1 MAVLVM
7 VYGHSG
13 SGKSASLRNFDPEQV
28 AVINVLGKPLPFRSS
43 MKTCILSE
51 LNPKQYGEDN
61 YTKIDTIIHNT
72 KRKSIIIDDAT
83 YLMTGEFMRN
93 AKVAGYQK
101 FTDMAANFNALLMR
115 AKELPDDVIVYFFG
129 HSERDGEGGEKFK
142 TIGKL
147 LDEKVCVEGYFTI
160 VLKTVVQD
168 GRYLFSPRNDGMD
181 TVKTPLGMFN
191 DALIEND
198 LAAVDKTIRE
208 YYNIPVQP
216 ESKGE

>member
-28 AVINVLGKPLPFRSS
+28 AVINVLGKPLPFRSN
-43 MKTCILSE
+43 MKTYIT
-51 LNPKQYGEDN
+51 NNYG
-61 YTKIDTIIHNT
+61 KIDAAIHNT
-72 KRKSIIIDDAT
+72 KHKSIVIDDAT

-101 FTDMAANFNALLMR
+101 FTDMAANFNTLLMR
-115 AKELPDDVIVYFFG
+115 AKELPDDVVVYFFG
-129 HSERDGEGGEKFK
+129 HSERDGDGGEKFK

-168 GRYLFSPRNDGMD
+168 GQYLFSTRNDGMD

-216 ESKGE
+216 DSKGE

>member
-1 MAVLVM
+1 MKPKKGKKMAVLVM

-13 SGKSASLRNFDPEQV
+13 SGKSASLRNFDQEQV

-43 MKTCILSE
+43 MKTYIT
-51 LNPKQYGEDN
+51 NDYG
-61 YTKIDTIIHNT
+61 KIDAAIHST
-72 KRKSIIIDDAT
+72 KRKSIVIDDAT

-101 FTDMAANFNALLMR
+101 FTDMAANFNTLLMR
-115 AKELPDDVIVYFFG
+115 AKELPDDVVVYFFG

-168 GRYLFSPRNDGMD
+168 GRYLFSTRNDGMD

-216 ESKGE
+216 DNKGE

>member
-28 AVINVLGKPLPFRSS
+28 AVINVLGKPLPFRSN
-43 MKTCILSE
+43 MKTYIT
-51 LNPKQYGEDN
+51 NDYG
-61 YTKIDTIIHNT
+61 KIDAAIHST
-72 KRKSIIIDDAT
+72 KRKSIVIDDAT

-115 AKELPDDVIVYFFG
+115 AKELPDDVVVYFFG

-147 LDEKVCVEGYFTI
+147 LATHIRTKIISDGKKETKVNPETYMRFLLEEPNPYMTGQK
-160 VLKTVVQD
+160 LQE
-168 GRYLFSPRNDGMD
+168 RNLFF
-181 TVKTPLGMFN
+181 L
-191 DALIEND
+191 
-198 LAAVDKTIRE
+198 
-208 YYNIPVQP
+208 
-216 ESKGE
+216 

>member
-28 AVINVLGKPLPFRSS
+28 TVINVLGKPLPFRSN
-43 MKTCILSE
+43 MKTYIT
-51 LNPKQYGEDN
+51 NDYG
-61 YTKIDTIIHNT
+61 KIDAAIHRT
-72 KRKSIIIDDAT
+72 KRKSIVIDDAT

-101 FTDMAANFNALLMR
+101 FTDMAANFNTLLMR
-115 AKELPDDVIVYFFG
+115 AKELPDDVVVYFFG
-129 HSERDGEGGEKFK
+129 HSERDGDGGEKFK

-168 GRYLFSPRNDGMD
+168 GRYLFSTRNDGMD

-198 LAAVDKTIRE
+198 LSAVDKTIRE

-216 ESKGE
+216 DNKGE

>member
-13 SGKSASLRNFDPEQV
+13 SGKSASLRNFDPEQI
-28 AVINVLGKPLPFRSS
+28 AVVNVLGKPLPFRSN
-43 MKTCILSE
+43 MKTYIT
-51 LNPKQYGEDN
+51 NDYG
-61 YTKIDTIIHNT
+61 KIDAAIHST
-72 KRKSIIIDDAT
+72 KRKSIVIDDAT
-83 YLMTGEFMRN
+83 YLMTGE
-93 AKVAGYQK
+93 
-101 FTDMAANFNALLMR
+101 R
-115 AKELPDDVIVYFFG
+115 AKELPDDVVVYFFG
-129 HSERDGEGGEKFK
+129 HSERDGDGGEKFK

-168 GRYLFSPRNDGMD
+168 GRYLFSTRNDGMD

-216 ESKGE
+216 DNKGE

>member
-28 AVINVLGKPLPFRSS
+28 AVINVLGKPLPFRSN
-43 MKTCILSE
+43 MKTYIT
-51 LNPKQYGEDN
+51 NDYG
-61 YTKIDTIIHNT
+61 KIDVAIHST
-72 KRKSIIIDDAT
+72 KRKSIVIDDAT

-115 AKELPDDVIVYFFG
+115 AKELPDDVVVYFFG
-129 HSERDGEGGEKFK
+129 HSERDGDGGEKFK

-147 LDEKVCVEGYFTI
+147 LDEKITLEGMFTI
-160 VLKTVVQD
+160 VLKTVVTD
-168 GRYLFSPRNDGMD
+168 GKYQFSTRNSGQD

-191 DALIEND
+191 DVLIDND
-198 LAAVDKTIRE
+198 LAMVDKTIRE
-208 YYNIPVQP
+208 YYGI
-216 ESKGE
+216 

>member
-28 AVINVLGKPLPFRSS
+28 AVINVLGKPLPFRSN
-43 MKTCILSE
+43 MKTYIT
-51 LNPKQYGEDN
+51 NDYG
-61 YTKIDTIIHNT
+61 KIDAAIHIT
-72 KRKSIIIDDAT
+72 KRKSIVIDDAT

-101 FTDMAANFNALLMR
+101 FTDMAANFNTLLMR
-115 AKELPDDVIVYFFG
+115 AKELPDDVVVYFFG
-129 HSERDGEGGEKFK
+129 HSERDGDGGEKFK

-168 GRYLFSPRNDGMD
+168 GRYLFSTRNDGMD

-216 ESKGE
+216 DNKGE

>member
-28 AVINVLGKPLPFRSS
+28 AVINVLGKPLPFRSN
-43 MKTCILSE
+43 MKTYIT
-51 LNPKQYGEDN
+51 NDYG
-61 YTKIDTIIHNT
+61 KIDAAIHST
-72 KRKSIIIDDAT
+72 KRKSIVIDDAT

-101 FTDMAANFNALLMR
+101 FTDMASNFNALLMR
-115 AKELPDDVIVYFFG
+115 AKELPDDVVVYFFG
-129 HSERDGEGGEKFK
+129 HSERDGDGGEKFK

-168 GRYLFSPRNDGMD
+168 GRYLFSTRNDGMD
-181 TVKTPLGMFN
+181 TVKTPLGMFSN
-191 DALIEND
+191 ALIEND

-216 ESKGE
+216 ENKGE

>member
-28 AVINVLGKPLPFRSS
+28 AVINVLGKPLPFRSN
-43 MKTCILSE
+43 MKTYIT
-51 LNPKQYGEDN
+51 NDYG
-61 YTKIDTIIHNT
+61 KIDVAIHST
-72 KRKSIIIDDAT
+72 KRKSIVIDDAT

-93 AKVAGYQK
+93 AKVAGFQK
-101 FTDMAANFNALLMR
+101 FTDMAANFNTLLMR
-115 AKELPDDVIVYFFG
+115 AKELPDDVVVYFFG
-129 HSERDGEGGEKFK
+129 HSERDGDGGEKFK

-168 GRYLFSPRNDGMD
+168 GRYLFSTRNDGMD

-198 LAAVDKTIRE
+198 LATVDKTIRE

-216 ESKGE
+216 DNKGE

>member
-13 SGKSASLRNFDPEQV
+13 SGKSASLRNFDLEQV
-28 AVINVLGKPLPFRSS
+28 AVINVLGKPLPFRSN
-43 MKTCILSE
+43 MKTYIT
-51 LNPKQYGEDN
+51 NDYG
-61 YTKIDTIIHNT
+61 KIDAAIHST
-72 KRKSIIIDDAT
+72 KRKSIVIDDAT

-101 FTDMAANFNALLMR
+101 FTDMAANFNTLLMR
-115 AKELPDDVIVYFFG
+115 AKELPDDVVVYFFG
-129 HSERDGEGGEKFK
+129 HSERDGDGGEKFK

-168 GRYLFSPRNDGMD
+168 GRYLFSTRNDGMD

-216 ESKGE
+216 DNKGE

>member
-28 AVINVLGKPLPFRSS
+28 AVINVLGKPLPFRSN
-43 MKTCILSE
+43 MKTYIT
-51 LNPKQYGEDN
+51 NDYG
-61 YTKIDTIIHNT
+61 KIDAAIHST
-72 KRKSIIIDDAT
+72 RRKSIVIDDAT

-93 AKVAGYQK
+93 AKAAGYQK
-101 FTDMAANFNALLMR
+101 FTDMAANFNTLLMR
-115 AKELPDDVIVYFFG
+115 AKELPDDVVVYFFG
-129 HSERDGEGGEKFK
+129 HSERDGDGGEKFK

-168 GRYLFSPRNDGMD
+168 GRYLFSTRNDGMD

-216 ESKGE
+216 DNKGE

>member
-28 AVINVLGKPLPFRSS
+28 AVINVLGKPLPFRSN
-43 MKTCILSE
+43 MKTYIT
-51 LNPKQYGEDN
+51 NDYG
-61 YTKIDTIIHNT
+61 KIDAAIHNT
-72 KRKSIIIDDAT
+72 KRKSIVIDDAT
-83 YLMTGEFMRN
+83 YLMTSEFMRN
-93 AKVAGYQK
+93 AKVSGYQK
-101 FTDMAANFNALLMR
+101 FTEMAANFNALLMR
-115 AKELPDDVIVYFFG
+115 AKELPDDVVIYFFG
-129 HSERDGEGGEKFK
+129 HSECNENGGEKFK
-142 TIGKL
+142 TVGKM
-147 LDEKVCVEGYFTI
+147 LDEKVCIEGYFTI

-168 GRYLFSPRNDGMD
+168 GRYLFSTRNDGMD

-216 ESKGE
+216 DNKGE

>member
-28 AVINVLGKPLPFRSS
+28 AVINVLGKPLPFRSN
-43 MKTCILSE
+43 MKTYIT
-51 LNPKQYGEDN
+51 NDYG
-61 YTKIDTIIHNT
+61 KIDAAIHST
-72 KRKSIIIDDAT
+72 KRKSIVIDDAT

-101 FTDMAANFNALLMR
+101 FTDMASNFNALLMR
-115 AKELPDDVIVYFFG
+115 AKELPDDVVVYFFG
-129 HSERDGEGGEKFK
+129 HSERDGDGGEKFK

-168 GRYLFSPRNDGMD
+168 GRYLFSTRNDGMD
-181 TVKTPLGMFN
+181 TVKTPLGMFS

>member
-28 AVINVLGKPLPFRSS
+28 AVINVLGKPLPFRSN
-43 MKTCILSE
+43 MKTYIT
-51 LNPKQYGEDN
+51 NDYG
-61 YTKIDTIIHNT
+61 KIDAAIHNT
-72 KRKSIIIDDAT
+72 KRKSIVIDDAT

-101 FTDMAANFNALLMR
+101 FTDMAANFNTLLMR
-115 AKELPDDVIVYFFG
+115 AKELPDDVVVYFFG
-129 HSERDGEGGEKFK
+129 HSERDGDGGEKFK

-168 GRYLFSPRNDGMD
+168 GRYLFSTRNDGMD

-216 ESKGE
+216 DNKGE

>member
-28 AVINVLGKPLPFRSS
+28 AVINVLGKPLPFRSN
-43 MKTCILSE
+43 MKTYIT
-51 LNPKQYGEDN
+51 NDYG
-61 YTKIDTIIHNT
+61 KIDAAIRST
-72 KRKSIIIDDAT
+72 KRKSIVIDDAT

-101 FTDMAANFNALLMR
+101 FTDMAANFNTLLMR
-115 AKELPDDVIVYFFG
+115 AKELPDDVVVYFFG
-129 HSERDGEGGEKFK
+129 HSERDGDGGEKFK

-168 GRYLFSPRNDGMD
+168 GRYLFSTRNDGMD

-198 LAAVDKTIRE
+198 LAAVDKAIRE

-216 ESKGE
+216 ENKGE

>member
-28 AVINVLGKPLPFRSS
+28 AVINVLGKPLPFRSN
-43 MKTCILSE
+43 MKTYIT
-51 LNPKQYGEDN
+51 NDYG
-61 YTKIDTIIHNT
+61 KIDAAIHST
-72 KRKSIIIDDAT
+72 KRKSIVIDDAT

-93 AKVAGYQK
+93 AKAAGYQK
-101 FTDMAANFNALLMR
+101 FTDMAANFNTLLMR
-115 AKELPDDVIVYFFG
+115 AKELPDDVVVYFFG
-129 HSERDGEGGEKFK
+129 HSERDGDGGEKFK

-168 GRYLFSPRNDGMD
+168 GRYLFSTRNDGMD

-216 ESKGE
+216 DNKGE

>member
-28 AVINVLGKPLPFRSS
+28 AVINVLGKPLPFRGN
-43 MKTCILSE
+43 MKTYIT
-51 LNPKQYGEDN
+51 NDYG
-61 YTKIDTIIHNT
+61 KIDAAIHST
-72 KRKSIIIDDAT
+72 KRKSIVIDDAT

-101 FTDMAANFNALLMR
+101 FTDMAANFNTLLMR
-115 AKELPDDVIVYFFG
+115 AKELPDDVVVYFFG
-129 HSERDGEGGEKFK
+129 HSERDGDGGEKFK

-168 GRYLFSPRNDGMD
+168 GRYLFSTRNDGMD

-216 ESKGE
+216 DNKGE

>member
-13 SGKSASLRNFDPEQV
+13 SGKSASLRNFDQEQV

-43 MKTCILSE
+43 MKTYIT
-51 LNPKQYGEDN
+51 NDYG
-61 YTKIDTIIHNT
+61 KIDAAIHST
-72 KRKSIIIDDAT
+72 KRKSIVIDDAT

-101 FTDMAANFNALLMR
+101 FTDMAANFNTLLMR
-115 AKELPDDVIVYFFG
+115 AKELPDDVVVYFFG

-168 GRYLFSPRNDGMD
+168 GRYLFSTRNDGMD

-216 ESKGE
+216 DNKGE

>member
-28 AVINVLGKPLPFRSS
+28 AVINVLGKPLPFRSN
-43 MKTCILSE
+43 MKTYIT
-51 LNPKQYGEDN
+51 NDYG
-61 YTKIDTIIHNT
+61 KIDAAIHST
-72 KRKSIIIDDAT
+72 KRKSIVIDDAT

-93 AKVAGYQK
+93 AKAAGYQK
-101 FTDMAANFNALLMR
+101 FTDMAANFNTLLMR
-115 AKELPDDVIVYFFG
+115 AKELPDDVVVYFFG
-129 HSERDGEGGEKFK
+129 HSERDGDGGEKFK

-168 GRYLFSPRNDGMD
+168 GRYLFSTRNDGMD

-198 LAAVDKTIRE
+198 LAAVDKNIRE

-216 ESKGE
+216 ENKGE

>member
-1 MAVLVM
+1 M

-28 AVINVLGKPLPFRSS
+28 AVINVLGKPLPFRSN
-43 MKTCILSE
+43 MKTYIT
-51 LNPKQYGEDN
+51 NDYG
-61 YTKIDTIIHNT
+61 KIDAAIHST
-72 KRKSIIIDDAT
+72 RRKSIVIDDAT

-93 AKVAGYQK
+93 AKAAGYQK
-101 FTDMAANFNALLMR
+101 FTDMAANFNTLLMR
-115 AKELPDDVIVYFFG
+115 AKELPDDVVVYFFG
-129 HSERDGEGGEKFK
+129 HSERDGDGGEKFK

-168 GRYLFSPRNDGMD
+168 GRYLFSTRNDGMD

-198 LAAVDKTIRE
+198 LATVDKTIRE

-216 ESKGE
+216 DNKGE

>member
-28 AVINVLGKPLPFRSS
+28 AVINVLGKPLPFRSN
-43 MKTCILSE
+43 MKTYIT
-51 LNPKQYGEDN
+51 NN
-61 YTKIDTIIHNT
+61 YDKIDVAIHST
-72 KRKSIIIDDAT
+72 KRKSIVIDDAT

-101 FTDMAANFNALLMR
+101 FTEMAANFNTLLMR
-115 AKELPDDVIVYFFG
+115 AKELPDDVVVYFFG
-129 HSERDGEGGEKFK
+129 HSERDGDGEEKFK

-168 GRYLFSPRNDGMD
+168 GRYLFSTRNDGMD

-216 ESKGE
+216 DNKGE

>member
-28 AVINVLGKPLPFRSS
+28 AVINVLGKPLPFRSN
-43 MKTCILSE
+43 MKTYIT
-51 LNPKQYGEDN
+51 NDYG
-61 YTKIDTIIHNT
+61 KIDAAIHST
-72 KRKSIIIDDAT
+72 KRKSIVIDDAT

-101 FTDMAANFNALLMR
+101 FTDTAANFNALLMR
-115 AKELPDDVIVYFFG
+115 AKELPDDVVVYFFG
-129 HSERDGEGGEKFK
+129 HSERDGDGGEKFK

-168 GRYLFSPRNDGMD
+168 GRYLFSTRNDGMD
-181 TVKTPLGMFN
+181 TVKTPLEMFN

-216 ESKGE
+216 DNKGE

>member
-28 AVINVLGKPLPFRSS
+28 AVINVLGKPLPFRNN
-43 MKTCILSE
+43 MKTYIT
-51 LNPKQYGEDN
+51 NDYG
-61 YTKIDTIIHNT
+61 KIDAAIHST
-72 KRKSIIIDDAT
+72 KRKSIVIDDAT

-101 FTDMAANFNALLMR
+101 FTDMAANFNTLLMR
-115 AKELPDDVIVYFFG
+115 AKELPDDVVVYFFG
-129 HSERDGEGGEKFK
+129 HSERDGDGGEKFK

-168 GRYLFSPRNDGMD
+168 GRYLFSTRNDGMD
-181 TVKTPLGMFN
+181 TVKTPLGMFG

-216 ESKGE
+216 ENKGE

>member
-28 AVINVLGKPLPFRSS
+28 AVINVLGKPLPFRSN
-43 MKTCILSE
+43 MKTYIA
-51 LNPKQYGEDN
+51 NDYN
-61 YTKIDTIIHNT
+61 KIDAAIPST
-72 KRKSIIIDDAT
+72 KRTSIVIDDAT

-115 AKELPDDVIVYFFG
+115 AKELPDDVVVYFFG
-129 HSERDGEGGEKFK
+129 HSERDGDGGEKFK

-168 GRYLFSPRNDGMD
+168 GRYLFSTRNDGMD
-181 TVKTPLGMFN
+181 TVKTPLGMFS

-208 YYNIPVQP
+208 YYNIPVHNEQ
-216 ESKGE
+216 ES

>member
-28 AVINVLGKPLPFRSS
+28 AVINVLGKPLPFRSN
-43 MKTCILSE
+43 MKTYIT
-51 LNPKQYGEDN
+51 NNYG
-61 YTKIDTIIHNT
+61 KIDAAIHST
-72 KRKSIIIDDAT
+72 KRKSIVIDDAT

-101 FTDMAANFNALLMR
+101 LTDMAANFNALLMR
-115 AKELPDDVIVYFFG
+115 AKELPDDVVVYFFG
-129 HSERDGEGGEKFK
+129 HSERDGDGGEKFK

-168 GRYLFSPRNDGMD
+168 GRYLFSTRNDGMD

-208 YYNIPVQP
+208 YYNIPVQSRQ
-216 ESKGE
+216 ES

>member
-28 AVINVLGKPLPFRSS
+28 AVINVLGKPLPFRSN
-43 MKTCILSE
+43 MKTYIT
-51 LNPKQYGEDN
+51 NDYG
-61 YTKIDTIIHNT
+61 KIDTAIHST
-72 KRKSIIIDDAT
+72 KRKSIVIDDVT

-93 AKVAGYQK
+93 AKVAGYKK
-101 FTDMAANFNALLMR
+101 FTDMAANFNTLLMR
-115 AKELPDDVIVYFFG
+115 AKELPDDVVVYFFG
-129 HSERDGEGGEKFK
+129 HSERDGDGGEKFK

-168 GRYLFSPRNDGMD
+168 GRYLFSTRNDGMD

-198 LAAVDKTIRE
+198 LATVDKTIRE

-216 ESKGE
+216 DNKGE

>member
-13 SGKSASLRNFDPEQV
+13 SGKSASLRNFDLEQV
-28 AVINVLGKPLPFRSS
+28 AVINVLGKPLPFRSN
-43 MKTCILSE
+43 MKTYIT
-51 LNPKQYGEDN
+51 NDYG
-61 YTKIDTIIHNT
+61 KIDAAIHST
-72 KRKSIIIDDAT
+72 KRKSIVIDDAT

-101 FTDMAANFNALLMR
+101 FTDMAANFNTLLMR
-115 AKELPDDVIVYFFG
+115 AKELPDDVVVYFFG
-129 HSERDGEGGEKFK
+129 HSERDGDGGEKFK

-168 GRYLFSPRNDGMD
+168 GRYLFSTRNDGMD

-208 YYNIPVQP
+208 YYNIPVKP
-216 ESKGE
+216 DNKGE

>member
-28 AVINVLGKPLPFRSS
+28 AVINVLGKPLPFRSN
-43 MKTCILSE
+43 MKTYIT
-51 LNPKQYGEDN
+51 NDYG
-61 YTKIDTIIHNT
+61 KIDAAIHST
-72 KRKSIIIDDAT
+72 KRKSIVIDDAT

-101 FTDMAANFNALLMR
+101 FTDMASNFNALLMR
-115 AKELPDDVIVYFFG
+115 AKELPDDVVVYFFG
-129 HSERDGEGGEKFK
+129 HSERDGDGGEKFK

-168 GRYLFSPRNDGMD
+168 GRYLFSTRNDGMD
-181 TVKTPLGMFN
+181 TVKTPLGMFS

-216 ESKGE
+216 ENKGE

>member
-28 AVINVLGKPLPFRSS
+28 AVINVLGKPLPFRSN
-43 MKTCILSE
+43 MKTYIT
-51 LNPKQYGEDN
+51 NDYG
-61 YTKIDTIIHNT
+61 KIDVAIHST
-72 KRKSIIIDDAT
+72 KRKSIVIDDAT

-101 FTDMAANFNALLMR
+101 FTDMAANFNTLLMR
-115 AKELPDDVIVYFFG
+115 AKEMPDDVVVYFFG
-129 HSERDGEGGEKFK
+129 HSERDGDGGEKFK

-168 GRYLFSPRNDGMD
+168 GRYLFSTRNDGMD
-181 TVKTPLGMFN
+181 TVKTPLGMFS

-216 ESKGE
+216 DNKGE

>member
-13 SGKSASLRNFDPEQV
+13 SGKSASLRNFNPEQV
-28 AVINVLGKPLPFRSS
+28 SVVNVLGKPLPFRTK
-43 MKTCILSE
+43 MKTYTT
-51 LNPKQYGEDN
+51 NDYG
-61 YTKIDTIIHNT
+61 KIDACMHKTT
-72 KRKSIIIDDAT
+72 KKSIVIDDAT

-129 HSERDGEGGEKFK
+129 HSDKDADGGEKFK

-168 GRYLFSPRNDGMD
+168 GRYLFSTRNDGMD

-191 DALIEND
+191 DAMIEND

-208 YYNIPVQP
+208 YYDIPVQP
-216 ESKGE
+216 EAKE

>member
-13 SGKSASLRNFDPEQV
+13 SGKSASLRNVDPEQV
-28 AVINVLGKPLPFRSS
+28 AVINVLGKPLPFRSN
-43 MKTCILSE
+43 MKTYIT
-51 LNPKQYGEDN
+51 NDYG
-61 YTKIDTIIHNT
+61 KIDAAIHST
-72 KRKSIIIDDAT
+72 KRKSIVIDDAT

-101 FTDMAANFNALLMR
+101 FTDMAANFNTLLMR
-115 AKELPDDVIVYFFG
+115 AKELPDDVVVYFFG
-129 HSERDGEGGEKFK
+129 HSERDGDGGEKFK

-168 GRYLFSPRNDGMD
+168 GRYLFSTRNDGMD

-216 ESKGE
+216 DSKGE

>member
-28 AVINVLGKPLPFRSS
+28 AVINVLGKPLPFRSN
-43 MKTCILSE
+43 MKTYIT
-51 LNPKQYGEDN
+51 NDYG
-61 YTKIDTIIHNT
+61 KIDAAIHST
-72 KRKSIIIDDAT
+72 KRKSIVIDDAT

-101 FTDMAANFNALLMR
+101 FTDMAANFNTLLMR
-115 AKELPDDVIVYFFG
+115 AKGLPDDVVVYFFG
-129 HSERDGEGGEKFK
+129 HSERDGDGGEKFK

-168 GRYLFSPRNDGMD
+168 GRYLFSTRNDGMD

-216 ESKGE
+216 DNKGE

>member
-43 MKTCILSE
+43 MKTYIT
-51 LNPKQYGEDN
+51 NDYG
-61 YTKIDTIIHNT
+61 KIDAAIHST
-72 KRKSIIIDDAT
+72 KRKSIVIDDAA

-101 FTDMAANFNALLMR
+101 YTDMAANFNALLMR

-129 HSERDGEGGEKFK
+129 HSDKGEDDKEKFK
-142 TIGKL
+142 TIGKM

-168 GRYLFSPRNDGMD
+168 GRYLFSTRNDGMD

-216 ESKGE
+216 DNKGE